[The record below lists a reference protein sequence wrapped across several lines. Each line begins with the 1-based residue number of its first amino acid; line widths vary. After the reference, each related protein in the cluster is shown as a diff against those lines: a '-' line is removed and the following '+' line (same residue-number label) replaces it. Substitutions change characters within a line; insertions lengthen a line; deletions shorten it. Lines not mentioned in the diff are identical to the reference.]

1 MSDSRPDEV
10 QQLIGRLEA
19 ADSWRDTSAILRE
32 IRSLAEQGSADLSL
46 VVPRLFRLLSGGDE
60 WVQET
65 AANALGAMGDPRAV
79 EPLCA
84 LLSFSPRRLPKH
96 LGPKPNHTVLAHAM
110 VAHDED
116 NVRHAAAVA
125 LGEIRSPQGL
135 SALRASASNENE
147 TKRNR
152 NASRVA
158 IARIEEALL
167 QGTET
172 GAGKSGDSDD

>member
-1 MSDSRPDEV
+1 M
-10 QQLIGRLEA
+10 
-19 ADSWRDTSAILRE
+19 
-32 IRSLAEQGSADLSL
+32 AEQGAADLSL
-46 VVPRLFRLLSGGDE
+46 IVPRLLPLLSPGDE

-65 AANALGAMGDPRAV
+65 AANTLGAIGDRRAV

-96 LGPKPNHTVLAHAM
+96 PGPKTNHTVLAHAM

-147 TKRNR
+147 TKRNGTEKR
-152 NASRVA
+152 RAQRLPASRKPYYRAPRQERGKAGTVTTKVQCLK
-158 IARIEEALL
+158 ALASHFTL
-167 QGTET
+167 RFNV
-172 GAGKSGDSDD
+172 